1 MTRSADHAVEKLTHD
16 LLERY
21 PEEAGRQL
29 ESSSER
35 DIELILSRVPV
46 ATAARVLTSLTS
58 GSAAAVLERMDASA
72 AAGLLRHID
81 PAHVAMLV
89 GRLGEESRRSILGIL
104 PAAEAEECRS
114 LMSYAP
120 DVAGH
125 LMEPRATAFPR
136 DASCGEVL
144 TRLRKLRNPRIRD
157 VFLVDSGNRLTGAAT
172 VLSIAIADPH
182 EKLETLAA
190 GPAVSVRAT
199 AGRDEVV
206 EQIEKFKLSS
216 LPVVDFEGRLL
227 GVIRHDALV
236 EAAREAATADIQS
249 MVGASKEERALSKVS
264 FAVRKRLPW
273 LEINLVTAFLAAAV
287 VGLFEG
293 LIAKFTAL
301 AVLLPVVAG
310 QSGNTGA
317 QALAVTMRGL
327 SLREI
332 RTRQW
337 LRVATKEVGTGFIN
351 GCAIALTTALA
362 VYLWSGSTGLTL
374 VIGISM
380 VISMIA
386 AALAGAIIPVAL
398 TAIGQD
404 PAQSSSIILT
414 TVTDV
419 CGFFSFL
426 GVATMLAP
434 MI

>member
-1 MTRSADHAVEKLTHD
+1 MTPRPDRAVDVLTQG

-29 ESSSER
+29 EFSPER
-35 DIELILSRVPV
+35 DIAAILTRAPFP
-46 ATAARVLTSLTS
+46 AAAKVLTSLTP
-58 GSAAAVLERMDASA
+58 GTAALVLEDLEPAA
-72 AAGLLRHID
+72 AAGMLRLID
-81 PAHVAMLV
+81 PAHTAMLI
-89 GRLGEESRRSILGIL
+89 GRLDDATRRSILGLL
-104 PAAEAEECRS
+104 PPGEADECRS
-114 LMSYAP
+114 LMSYAA

-125 LMEPRATAFPR
+125 LMEPRVAAFPG
-136 DASCGEVL
+136 DATCRAVL
-144 TRLRKLRNPRIRD
+144 ARLRKLRNPRIRD
-157 VFLVDSGNRLTGAAT
+157 VFLVDTANRLAGAVS
-172 VLSIAIADPH
+172 VLDIAIAAPAD
-182 EKLETLAA
+182 KLSTLVT
-190 GPAVSVRAT
+190 GPPVSVQAT

-227 GVIRHDALV
+227 GVIRHDAIV
-236 EAAREAATADIQS
+236 EAALQEATADIQS
-249 MVGASKEERALSKVS
+249 MVGASKEERALSRVS

-273 LEINLVTAFLAAAV
+273 LEINLGTAFLAASV
-287 VGLFEG
+287 VGMFEG
-293 LIAKFTAL
+293 LIARFTAL

-327 SLREI
+327 ALREI

-337 LRVATKEVGTGFIN
+337 MRVAIKEVGTGFIN
-351 GCAIALTTALA
+351 GCAVALTTALA
-362 VYLWSGSTGLTL
+362 VYLWSGSQGLTL

-380 VISMIA
+380 IISMVA

-398 TAIGQD
+398 TAVGQD

-426 GVATMLAP
+426 GVATILASR
-434 MI
+434 I